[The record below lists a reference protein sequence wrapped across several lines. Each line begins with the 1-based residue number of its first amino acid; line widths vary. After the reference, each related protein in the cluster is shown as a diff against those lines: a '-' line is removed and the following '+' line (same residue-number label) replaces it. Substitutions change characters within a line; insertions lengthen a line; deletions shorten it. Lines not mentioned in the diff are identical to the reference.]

1 MTKIGIVENDEKDM
15 ALLKNA
21 IEEYYSKMVIE
32 ILIWFVFQVLY
43 HSSTIQT
50 SLTWP
55 F

>member
-21 IEEYYSKMVIE
+21 IEEYYSKMIE
-32 ILIWFVFQVLY
+32 ILIWFVFLVLC

>member
-21 IEEYYSKMVIE
+21 IEEYYNKKGDRDFNLV
-32 ILIWFVFQVLY
+32 FFQVLY
-43 HSSTIQT
+43 HSSTIRT